1 MQRDL
6 KKKKIGEDK
15 ERRGGFFLEGQ
26 RQPPGSSPFCTGTVF
41 CQLLLTL
48 LLNLVSGRTSS
59 EVGHGHFS
67 FSMSLLSFVVSLVL
81 YPLGIGS
88 ERFESISRN
97 VSERESRGLLN
108 LTHLAYTLLPLFSLQ
123 LARLHGPGARSPT
136 GAGT

>member
-1 MQRDL
+1 MDFSW
-6 KKKKIGEDK
+6 KD
-15 ERRGGFFLEGQ
+15 RGSLLAHLPSA
-26 RQPPGSSPFCTGTVF
+26 RALSSCPHL

-67 FSMSLLSFVVSLVL
+67 FSMPLLSFVVSLVL